1 MHPPFG
7 LHSPHSDNT
16 PEGKAT
22 GQPASGWP
30 VPQVF
35 LQPLSGTREPGG
47 GDGGRMGLDVPPV
60 RWSWAAHTRAVTS
73 SPHVRSTQTWLRVE
87 ARAFLAERGL
97 HLLSSQVLV
106 KL

>member
-1 MHPPFG
+1 MHPPCG

-30 VPQVF
+30 VPQLF
-35 LQPLSGTREPGG
+35 LQPVSGTREPGG
-47 GDGGRMGLDVPPV
+47 GDGRRTGLGVPPV

-73 SPHVRSTQTWLRVE
+73 SPHVRSTKHGCELRRGRFSPRE
-87 ARAFLAERGL
+87 ACIC
-97 HLLSSQVLV
+97 SVPKCS
-106 KL
+106 

>member
-47 GDGGRMGLDVPPV
+47 ETVGGWGWTCLL
-60 RWSWAAHTRAVTS
+60 SGGA
-73 SPHVRSTQTWLRVE
+73 
-87 ARAFLAERGL
+87 GL
-97 HLLSSQVLV
+97 HTPGSPSSARPKYPSMVAS
-106 KL
+106 